1 MNLNSINGTYGFLF
15 KSKKIF
21 SFASTMIVEALGHGK
36 EAFYIDPS
44 GKGEQWFKDINFLNK
59 YRIQK
64 YSKLKA
70 LLKKKN
76 KKVRKDQSNFFCLK
90 SSNTSNM
97 ISNSLKLEK

>member
-1 MNLNSINGTYGFLF
+1 MNHKSINGTYGYLF
-15 KSKKIF
+15 KSKKIL

-44 GKGEQWFKDINFLNK
+44 GKGEQWFKDNFLNK

-70 LLKKKN
+70 LLKKK
-76 KKVRKDQSNFFCLK
+76 
-90 SSNTSNM
+90 
-97 ISNSLKLEK
+97 